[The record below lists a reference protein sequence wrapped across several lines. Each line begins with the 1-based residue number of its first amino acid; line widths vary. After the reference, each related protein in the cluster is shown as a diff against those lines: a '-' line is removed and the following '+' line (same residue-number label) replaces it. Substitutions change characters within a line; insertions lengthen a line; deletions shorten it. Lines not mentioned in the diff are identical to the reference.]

1 MYRKALHWRI
11 LTFVSVHFWKFSDS
25 FFIAKIS
32 FHYFTYISLFMLFI
46 LFLILHYLIYENIF
60 SLFYLW
66 YFGNFIY
73 FDNGSGGQ
81 KLLKIKHNLMTGSAS
96 AWVCK
101 ILELWSISW
110 YFGFLAFI
118 SHSFTITSSHIVIL

>member
-25 FFIAKIS
+25 FFIVKIS

-46 LFLILHYLIYENIF
+46 LFLILHYFIYENIF

-66 YFGNFIY
+66 YFDVILFILIMEVAGKSY
-73 FDNGSGGQ
+73 WKSN
-81 KLLKIKHNLMTGSAS
+81 NLMTGSAS

>member
-1 MYRKALHWRI
+1 
-11 LTFVSVHFWKFSDS
+11 
-25 FFIAKIS
+25 
-32 FHYFTYISLFMLFI
+32 MLFI
-46 LFLILHYLIYENIF
+46 LFLILHYFIYENIF

-96 AWVCK
+96 KVVGYT
-101 ILELWSISW
+101 L
-110 YFGFLAFI
+110 
-118 SHSFTITSSHIVIL
+118 FTWNFVKNGPINIVLM